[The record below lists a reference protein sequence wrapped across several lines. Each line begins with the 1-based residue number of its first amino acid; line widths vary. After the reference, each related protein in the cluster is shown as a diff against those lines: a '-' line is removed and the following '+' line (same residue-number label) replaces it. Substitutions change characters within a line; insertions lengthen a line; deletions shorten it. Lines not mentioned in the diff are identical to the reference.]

1 MKEGEREEQGG
12 EDRLRW
18 KGGKDKDRRS
28 GRRE

>member
-1 MKEGEREEQGG
+1 MVEGEREEQRG
-12 EDRLRW
+12 EGRVRW